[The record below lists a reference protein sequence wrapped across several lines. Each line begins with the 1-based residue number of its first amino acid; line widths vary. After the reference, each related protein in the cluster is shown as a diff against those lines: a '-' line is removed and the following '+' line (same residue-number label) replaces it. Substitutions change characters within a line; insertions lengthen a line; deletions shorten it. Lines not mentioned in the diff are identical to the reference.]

1 MGCRTSQLGRVAPAP
16 IRAPKVADPSPRPA
30 TTSPAV
36 LSIGRAL
43 PGNYADQET
52 LTAALR
58 AHWARQHF
66 NADRLEELHRAVR
79 VKGRHLALPLAEYP
93 ELGTFK
99 RSNDAWIRVAEEL
112 GAEAITRALDAAG
125 LAPADV
131 DQLVFVTVTGLA
143 TPSID
148 AKLVNRLG
156 LRRDVKR
163 MPVFGLGCVAGAAG
177 LARLS
182 DLLTG
187 FPGDVGVLLS
197 VELCSLTLQRED
209 LSVANAVASGIFGD
223 GAAAVVL
230 AGGSRAVKGPPGP
243 RIVATRSA
251 FYPDTE
257 WVMGWDFR
265 DTGFQVVL
273 SAEVPRITRENI
285 GKDVDGFLAAH
296 GLRRSDVRHWI
307 AHTGGPKVLEAFQS
321 ALALPDG
328 ALDRS
333 WRSLEEVGNLSSA
346 SVLFVL
352 GDLVASGEPSP
363 GDLGLL
369 VAMGPGFCAEMVLL
383 RW

>member
-1 MGCRTSQLGRVAPAP
+1 VPDPSRTSAAR
-16 IRAPKVADPSPRPA
+16 
-30 TTSPAV
+30 PAV
-36 LSIGRAL
+36 LSVGRAL
-43 PGNYADQET
+43 PPNHVDQET

-66 NADRLEELHRAVR
+66 NAERLDELHRAVK
-79 VKGRHLALPLAEYP
+79 VKGRHLALPLAEYLP
-93 ELGTFK
+93 LDTFK
-99 RSNDAWIRVAEEL
+99 KSNDAWIRVAEEL
-112 GAEAITRALDAAG
+112 GAEAVLRALDAAG
-125 LAPADV
+125 LRPADV

-148 AKLVNRLG
+148 ARLVNRLG

-163 MPVFGLGCVAGAAG
+163 VPIFGLGCVAGASG

-182 DLLTG
+182 DLLAG
-187 FPGDVGVLLS
+187 FPGEVGVLLS
-197 VELCSLTLQRED
+197 VELCSLTLQRDD

-230 AGGSRAVKGPPGP
+230 AGGSRAVNGAPGP
-243 RIVATRSA
+243 RVVATRAA

-285 GKDVDGFLAAH
+285 GQDVDGFLASQ
-296 GLRRSDVRHWI
+296 GLRREDVRHWI

-321 ALALPDG
+321 ALGLPDA
-328 ALDRS
+328 ALRRS
-333 WRSLEEVGNLSSA
+333 WTSLEELGNLSSA

-352 GDLVASGEPSP
+352 GDLLDSGEPRP
-363 GDLGLL
+363 GDVGMV

>member
-1 MGCRTSQLGRVAPAP
+1 V
-16 IRAPKVADPSPRPA
+16 PSI
-30 TTSPAV
+30 
-36 LSIGRAL
+36 LSVGRAL
-43 PGNYADQET
+43 PPNHVDQET

-66 NADRLEELHRAVR
+66 NAERLEELHRAVK

-93 ELGTFK
+93 ALDTFK
-99 RSNDAWIRVAEEL
+99 KSNDAWIRVAEEL
-112 GAEAITRALDAAG
+112 GAEAVLRALDAAG
-125 LAPADV
+125 LRPADV

-163 MPVFGLGCVAGAAG
+163 VPIFGLGCVAGAAG
-177 LARLS
+177 MARLS
-182 DLLTG
+182 DLMAG
-187 FPGDVGVLLS
+187 SPDGVGVLLS
-197 VELCSLTLQRED
+197 VELCSLTLQRDD

-230 AGGSRAVKGPPGP
+230 AGGSRTVNDPSVP
-243 RIVATRSA
+243 RIVGTRAA

-285 GKDVDGFLAAH
+285 GRDVDGFLASQ
-296 GLRRSDVRHWI
+296 GLRREDVRHWI

-321 ALALPDG
+321 ALGLPDG
-328 ALDRS
+328 ALRRS
-333 WRSLEEVGNLSSA
+333 WTSLEELGNLSSA

-352 GDLVASGEPSP
+352 GDLLDSGEPRP
-363 GDLGLL
+363 GDVGLL

>member
-1 MGCRTSQLGRVAPAP
+1 VSAP
-16 IRAPKVADPSPRPA
+16 SS
-30 TTSPAV
+30 TSPAPSPAILAV
-36 LSIGRAL
+36 GRAL
-43 PGNYADQET
+43 PPNHVDQET

-66 NADRLEELHRAVR
+66 NAERLEELHRAVQ

-93 ELGTFK
+93 TLDTFK
-99 RSNDAWIRVAEEL
+99 KSNDAWIRVAEEL
-112 GAEAITRALDAAG
+112 GAEAVLRALEAAG
-125 LAPADV
+125 LRPADV

-148 AKLVNRLG
+148 ARLVNRLG
-156 LRRDVKR
+156 LRRDLKR
-163 MPVFGLGCVAGAAG
+163 VPIFGLGCVAGASG

-182 DLLTG
+182 DLLAG
-187 FPGDVGVLLS
+187 SPEGVGVLLS

-230 AGGSRAVKGPPGP
+230 VGGARVVNGGPVP
-243 RIVATRSA
+243 RVVATRAA

-285 GKDVDGFLAAH
+285 GRDVDGFLASQ
-296 GLRRSDVRHWI
+296 GLRREDVRHWI
-307 AHTGGPKVLEAFQS
+307 AHTGGPRVLEAFQS
-321 ALALPDG
+321 ALGLPDG
-328 ALDRS
+328 ALRRS
-333 WRSLEEVGNLSSA
+333 WTSLEEVGNLSSA

-352 GDLVASGEPSP
+352 GDLLESGEPRP
-363 GDLGLL
+363 GDLGLV

>member
-1 MGCRTSQLGRVAPAP
+1 VPDLSVRSAPAP
-16 IRAPKVADPSPRPA
+16 AILSVGRTLPA
-30 TTSPAV
+30 
-36 LSIGRAL
+36 
-43 PGNYADQET
+43 NYADQET

-58 AHWARQHF
+58 AHWARQHH
-66 NADRLEELHRAVR
+66 NVDRLDDLHRAVKVR
-79 VKGRHLALPLAEYP
+79 GRHLALPLAEYP
-93 ELGTFK
+93 SLDTFK
-99 RSNDAWIRVAEEL
+99 KSNDAWTRVAEEL
-112 GAEAITRALDAAG
+112 GADAIVRGLDAAG
-125 LAPADV
+125 LRPADV

-163 MPVFGLGCVAGAAG
+163 VPVFGLGCVAGAAG
-177 LARLS
+177 LARVS
-182 DLLTG
+182 DLLRG

-197 VELCSLTLQRED
+197 VELCSLTLQRDD

-223 GAAAVVL
+223 GAAAVVV
-230 AGGSRAVKGPPGP
+230 AGGSRPGNGAPAP
-243 RIVATRSA
+243 RIVATRAA

-285 GKDVDGFLAAH
+285 ARDVDDFLASQ
-296 GLRRSDVRHWI
+296 GLSRRDVSHWV
-307 AHTGGPKVLEAFQS
+307 AHTGGPKVLEAFQA
-321 ALALPDG
+321 ALELPDG
-328 ALDRS
+328 ALARS

-352 GDLVASGEPSP
+352 GDLLDSGDPRP
-363 GDLGLL
+363 GDRGLV

-383 RW
+383 QW

>member
-1 MGCRTSQLGRVAPAP
+1 M
-16 IRAPKVADPSPRPA
+16 
-30 TTSPAV
+30 
-36 LSIGRAL
+36 GRAL

-58 AHWARQHF
+58 AHWAAQHF
-66 NADRLEELHRAVR
+66 NADRLEELHRAVK
-79 VKGRHLALPLAEYP
+79 VKGRHLALPLAGYP
-93 ELGTFK
+93 ALDTFK
-99 RSNDAWIRVAEEL
+99 KSNDAWIRVAEEL
-112 GAEAITRALDAAG
+112 GAEAVMRALDDAG
-125 LAPADV
+125 LRPADV

-163 MPVFGLGCVAGAAG
+163 VPIFGLGCVAGAAG

-182 DLLTG
+182 DLMSST
-187 FPGDVGVLLS
+187 PGGVGVLLS
-197 VELCSLTLQRED
+197 VELCSLTLQRDD

-230 AGGSRAVKGPPGP
+230 VGGSRKVKSAP
-243 RIVATRSA
+243 RPSVVATRAA

-285 GKDVDGFLAAH
+285 AGDVDGFLASQ
-296 GLRRSDVRHWI
+296 GLARGDVRHWI
-307 AHTGGPKVLEAFQS
+307 AHTGGPRVLEAFQS
-321 ALALPDG
+321 ALSLPDG
-328 ALDRS
+328 ALRRS

-352 GDLVASGEPSP
+352 GDLLDSGEPRP
-363 GDLGLL
+363 GDLGLV

>member
-1 MGCRTSQLGRVAPAP
+1 
-16 IRAPKVADPSPRPA
+16 
-30 TTSPAV
+30 
-36 LSIGRAL
+36 
-43 PGNYADQET
+43 
-52 LTAALR
+52 
-58 AHWARQHF
+58 
-66 NADRLEELHRAVR
+66 
-79 VKGRHLALPLAEYP
+79 
-93 ELGTFK
+93 
-99 RSNDAWIRVAEEL
+99 
-112 GAEAITRALDAAG
+112 
-125 LAPADV
+125 V

-163 MPVFGLGCVAGAAG
+163 VPVFGLGCVAGAAG
-177 LARLS
+177 LARVS
-182 DLLTG
+182 DLLRG

-197 VELCSLTLQRED
+197 VELCSLTLQRDD

-223 GAAAVVL
+223 GAAAIVV
-230 AGGSRAVKGPPGP
+230 AGGSRPGNGAPAP
-243 RIVATRSA
+243 RIVATRAA

-285 GKDVDGFLAAH
+285 GRDVDEFLASQ
-296 GLRRSDVRHWI
+296 GLARRDVSHWV
-307 AHTGGPKVLEAFQS
+307 AHTGGPKVLEAFQA
-321 ALALPDG
+321 ALELPDG
-328 ALDRS
+328 ALARS

-352 GDLVASGEPSP
+352 ADLLDSGDPRP
-363 GDLGLL
+363 GDRGLV

-383 RW
+383 QW

>member
-1 MGCRTSQLGRVAPAP
+1 VSS
-16 IRAPKVADPSPRPA
+16 PSPSGAAPPPA
-30 TTSPAV
+30 I
-36 LSIGRAL
+36 LSVGRAL

-66 NADRLEELHRAVR
+66 NADRLEELHRAVK

-93 ELGTFK
+93 PLDTFK
-99 RSNDAWIRVAEEL
+99 KSNDAWIRVAEEL
-112 GAEAITRALDAAG
+112 GAEAVLRALDAAG
-125 LAPADV
+125 LRPADV

-163 MPVFGLGCVAGAAG
+163 VPVFGLGCVAGASG

-182 DLLTG
+182 DLLRG

-230 AGGSRAVKGPPGP
+230 AGGSREVKDGAGGAPAP
-243 RIVATRSA
+243 RIVATRAA

-285 GKDVDGFLAAH
+285 GRDVDGFLASQ
-296 GLRRSDVRHWI
+296 GLRREDVRHWI
-307 AHTGGPKVLEAFQS
+307 AHTGGPRVLEAFQA

-328 ALDRS
+328 ALQRS

-352 GDLVASGEPSP
+352 GDLVDSGEPRP
-363 GDLGLL
+363 GDRGLV

-383 RW
+383 QW